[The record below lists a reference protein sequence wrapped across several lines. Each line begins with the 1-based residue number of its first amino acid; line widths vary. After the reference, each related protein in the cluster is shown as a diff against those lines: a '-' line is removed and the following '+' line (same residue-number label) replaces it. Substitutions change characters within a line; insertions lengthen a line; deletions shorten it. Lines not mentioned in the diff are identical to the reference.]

1 MKIST
6 YESNFRANEYWHAY
20 ICLSQSILRPQK
32 SCAPRALT
40 RIWEKTGKT
49 EKFWLKVAAAPFWP
63 TLAVLLQE
71 NLILTY
77 SMEKDYKGPLL
88 CSLEN
93 FITLDALFRGRRPT
107 FSAIVSSS
115 QNFSTYVLSRRALS
129 VHIRKFMLV
138 CFTAMCRIQMLA
150 SFCSQGKLL
159 VLSQKAHIATYRK
172 LSQNLVKK
180 SSFFMMP
187 HVLILATSANF
198 WLSVSDK

>member
-1 MKIST
+1 M
-6 YESNFRANEYWHAY
+6 
-20 ICLSQSILRPQK
+20 
-32 SCAPRALT
+32 
-40 RIWEKTGKT
+40 GKDR
-49 EKFWLKVAAAPFWP
+49 KDWKVLAPFWP

-77 SMEKDYKGPLL
+77 SMEKDYRGPLL

-93 FITLDALFRGRRPT
+93 FITLDALFRGRRTT

-150 SFCSQGKLL
+150 SFCSLGKLL
-159 VLSQKAHIATYRK
+159 VLSQKAHIPQTEPKFGKKITLLYDASCFDFGDFCKFLAQCEWQVSIKSFSSSLTFKVKWRE
-172 LSQNLVKK
+172 QN
-180 SSFFMMP
+180 SFFMSIWIWPWMIV
-187 HVLILATSANF
+187 HKGVLR
-198 WLSVSDK
+198 